1 MGGGPLRCPV
11 AGVGV
16 VGIQMGRS
24 HGMGAIGLLVVG
36 PVVPMILRLVVA
48 SSICWMVVSRIGH
61 RLVVA
66 VAWFWPLVVMVVRSQ
81 GSSSGSKT
89 SDS

>member
-1 MGGGPLRCPV
+1 
-11 AGVGV
+11 
-16 VGIQMGRS
+16 
-24 HGMGAIGLLVVG
+24 MGAIGLLVVVR

-48 SSICWMVVSRIGH
+48 SSISWMVVSGIRH

-66 VAWFWPLVVMVVRSQ
+66 VALFWPLVVMVVRSQ